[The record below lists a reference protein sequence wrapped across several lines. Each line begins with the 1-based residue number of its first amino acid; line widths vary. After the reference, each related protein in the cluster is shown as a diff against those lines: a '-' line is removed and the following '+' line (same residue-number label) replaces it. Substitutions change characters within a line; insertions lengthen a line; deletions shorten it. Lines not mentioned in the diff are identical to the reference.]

1 MLELSPY
8 PIGRAITETSKVLA
22 ERRQTVAPAV
32 LRFTSA
38 AALRAFLDTNTMPA
52 RPNRLATL
60 GDPML
65 TGMSREDLLTLIT
78 RLSVR
83 QAAEAERRK
92 YRQRGGERRPA
103 ARTGIFYEK
112 ITDAE
117 RVLATILGLRKICS
131 WDVVAELFQVSR
143 RTIGNARTRVH
154 PLLEQDGYT
163 PVRATTR
170 YPSATALLAAVTR
183 PEEIPDTPQSPR

>member
-1 MLELSPY
+1 
-8 PIGRAITETSKVLA
+8 
-22 ERRQTVAPAV
+22 
-32 LRFTSA
+32 
-38 AALRAFLDTNTMPA
+38 
-52 RPNRLATL
+52 
-60 GDPML
+60 ML
-65 TGMSREDLLTLIT
+65 TGMSREDLLTLIA

-92 YRQRGGERRPA
+92 YQQRGGERRPA

-117 RVLATILGLRKICS
+117 RVLATIFGLRKICS

-143 RTIGNARTRVH
+143 RTIGNARTWVH

-163 PVRATTR
+163 ATRATTR
-170 YPSATALLAAVTR
+170 YPSATAFLAAVTR